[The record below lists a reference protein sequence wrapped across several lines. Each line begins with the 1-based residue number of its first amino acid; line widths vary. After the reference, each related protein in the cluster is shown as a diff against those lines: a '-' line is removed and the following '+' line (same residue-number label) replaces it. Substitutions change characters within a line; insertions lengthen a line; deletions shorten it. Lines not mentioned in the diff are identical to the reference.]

1 MMAAAIVVNKII
13 ILLPIL
19 PARKLHGNAEKI
31 EPIMKIMPI
40 CISVKPDICK
50 SRGKSGRMKPSAA
63 K

>member
-1 MMAAAIVVNKII
+1 MMAAATDVSAIV

-19 PARKLHGNAEKI
+19 SAITLHGNAEKI
-31 EPIMKIMPI
+31 EPVMKIMPI
-40 CISVKPDICK
+40 CISVKPDVSK